1 MLLKIRKG
9 TGGIVVS
16 AGYEIVKGFFIAMG
30 ILAGC
35 SVFGCV
41 GGYEIGELSTVQYLV
56 QLAAASGTL
65 VISYVLYHVML
76 YAEQKPAA

>member
-1 MLLKIRKG
+1 MR
-9 TGGIVVS
+9 
-16 AGYEIVKGFFIAMG
+16 AGYEVVKGFCIAMG
-30 ILAGC
+30 LLAGC

-56 QLAAASGTL
+56 QLVAASGIL

-76 YAEQKPAA
+76 HEEQKPSA